1 MLTLKDDHVPSK
13 HLDEMPG
20 FLALDHSH
28 LDSSATQ
35 LLVVNPGRVNGA
47 GPALVN
53 GAALALPEVDDL
65 PAFPVA
71 VEDDVA
77 VARVE
82 KPVVSPAHLH
92 QLHVLHSPHRLT
104 SGPLIRHKSTEQA
117 GELDKDGHLII
128 SLIYPIAAPADLAI
142 CFLASK

>member
-1 MLTLKDDHVPSK
+1 MLTLKDDHVSSK

-20 FLALDHSH
+20 FLALDNSH

-35 LLVVNPGRVNGA
+35 LLVVNPGRVNSA
-47 GPALVN
+47 GPSLVN

-65 PAFPVA
+65 PAVPVA

-82 KPVVSPAHLH
+82 KAVVSLVHLH

-104 SGPLIRHKSTEQA
+104 SGALIRHKPTEQA

-128 SLIYPIAAPADLAI
+128 RVLPNSRP
-142 CFLASK
+142 S